1 MFYLNKNNDI
11 GSCNQIRM
19 IENELARL
27 MQGREERWNGA
38 DSLNSF
44 FLMVNDVILRPCF
57 RLPAVKSQLQNIFK
71 GVEVAPPL

>member
-11 GSCNQIRM
+11 GSCNKIRM

-38 DSLNSF
+38 DSLISF
-44 FLMVNDVILRPCF
+44 FLMVNVILRPCF

-71 GVEVAPPL
+71 GVEVAPQL